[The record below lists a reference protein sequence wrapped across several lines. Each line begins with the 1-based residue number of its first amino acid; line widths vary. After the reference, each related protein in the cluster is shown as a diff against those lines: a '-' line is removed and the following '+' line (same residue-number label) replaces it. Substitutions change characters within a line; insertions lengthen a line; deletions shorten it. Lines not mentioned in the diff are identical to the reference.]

1 MLREIAFYMKRV
13 LCLLFFGL
21 IVLSA
26 KSQTLADFNKNH
38 THTITYDENFI
49 TILNLTVKNVSS
61 KEITTIELTTTYDA
75 DPYDWTTGP
84 DQKIIQIHI
93 YPGERG
99 TVSSKVPPKN
109 NKKPKQF
116 WISKVRFSDG
126 TICKE

>member
-1 MLREIAFYMKRV
+1 MKRV

-21 IVLSA
+21 IVISA
-26 KSQTLADFNKNH
+26 QSQTLENFNKNL

-49 TILNLTVKNVSS
+49 TILNLSVKNVSS

-75 DPYDWTTGP
+75 DPYDWMTGP
-84 DQKIIQIHI
+84 DLKVIQIHI
-93 YPGERG
+93 MPGEKG
-99 TVSSKVPPKN
+99 TVSIKVPPKN
-109 NKKPKQF
+109 SKKPKSF